1 MLEPFDVSGKRVA
14 DLSLDLDNKWSY
26 LKTHGDES
34 WSTFPSYFD
43 SVVPHV
49 IEVLAQQNL
58 KITVFVVGQDA
69 VIESNQA
76 MLKSFV
82 REGHEIAN
90 HSFHHEP
97 WLQRYSREQIIEEFD
112 RTEAALALITDAPL
126 RGFRGP
132 GYCLSEDIL
141 DLLAERGYAFDAST
155 FPTFLGP
162 LARAYC
168 FFRSNLSEEQSEDR
182 GQLFGSI
189 KDGLRPL
196 KPYQWQTRHGNV
208 LELPVTTMPIVRA
221 PFHFTYLHHLM
232 QYSETLA
239 VAYFRLAIS
248 LCRLSGVGPSLL
260 LHPLDFLGHDDVDG
274 LDFFP
279 GMKLAGTRKREFVA
293 KILEIYVSNFDVRSM
308 TDRAMFEVSSASTPL
323 PVRPAVSLS

>member
-1 MLEPFDVSGKRVA
+1 VRSKRVA

-34 WSTFPSYFD
+34 WSAFPSYLD
-43 SVVPHV
+43 VVVPHV
-49 IEVLAQQNL
+49 IQVLDSLNL

-76 MLKSFV
+76 ALKSFV

-97 WLQRYSREQIIEEFD
+97 WLQRYSREQIVEEFD
-112 RTEAALALITDAPL
+112 RTEAALALITDQPL

-141 DLLAERGYAFDAST
+141 NLLAERGYVFDAST

-162 LARAYC
+162 IARAYC
-168 FFRSNLSEEQSEDR
+168 FFRSNLSKEQSEDR

-196 KPYQWQTRHGNV
+196 KPYMWQTRHGEL
-208 LELPVTTMPIVRA
+208 LELPVTTMPIFRA
-221 PFHFTYLHHLM
+221 PFHFTYLHHLA
-232 QYSETLA
+232 QFSETLA
-239 VAYFRLAIS
+239 VAYFRMAIC
-248 LCRLSGVGPSLL
+248 LCRLFGIGPSLL

-274 LDFFP
+274 LEFFP
-279 GMKLAGTRKREFVA
+279 GMKLAGARKRAFVA
-293 KILEIYVSNFDVRSM
+293 RILQIYASAFDVRSM
-308 TDRAMFEVSSASTPL
+308 TERARFEISKSPQGL
-323 PVRPAVSLS
+323 PKRQADLLG